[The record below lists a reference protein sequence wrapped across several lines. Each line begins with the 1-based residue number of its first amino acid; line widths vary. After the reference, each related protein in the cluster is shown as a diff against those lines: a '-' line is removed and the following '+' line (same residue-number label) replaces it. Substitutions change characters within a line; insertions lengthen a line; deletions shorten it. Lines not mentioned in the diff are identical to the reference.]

1 MTVPTLTRRPSGG
14 GRGRP
19 VARPSIRPVSPPN
32 RAGRRKPTT
41 PSVAAPAA
49 APKLRWRLVTMVV
62 VLGAAF
68 STLVVRLVEVQG
80 VSASRFAGL
89 GLSQRMHEIDLPALR
104 GAILDRNGAEL
115 ALSIS
120 RPTVWAD
127 PTVVTDPAG
136 AARALAPVLHL
147 EESDLRAR
155 LSEAAAFVYLARRVD
170 DDTAAKVRALQL
182 DGVSLM
188 DEATRVLPA
197 GAVAGAVLGQVGSEN
212 GGLSGI
218 EAQYD
223 DILTGT
229 PGQIVVERDPSGR
242 DIPGGVRQSRRPA
255 RGSSLQLTLD
265 RDLQFVTEQAL
276 AAQITGSKAKA
287 GVAVVMDPKTG
298 EILAMASVVAGE
310 KGQPPREADYNK
322 ALIDVY
328 EPGSVTK
335 VVTLSA
341 AIEEGAIRPSDV
353 LSVPDRITMAGTTFY
368 DAEPHP
374 VRQWTP
380 TDIMAESS
388 NAGAIT
394 IAQRLG
400 PDALDRYLRAYGL
413 AGETGLHFPG
423 EASGI
428 LPSLDEWSGTS
439 LPTLAIGYGLAV
451 TPIQMLAAYNT
462 IANGGV
468 YVAPSLVRKEI
479 SPDGKAHA
487 APAPGERRVVSPETA
502 ADITAMLTEV
512 VRSGTGTTAAVDG
525 YTVAGKTG
533 TARKADS
540 TAGYKDGA
548 YVASFAGFLPAASPR
563 LSAIVVLDE
572 PQPYYGGLAS
582 GPVFSQLAAYAVR
595 HYQVPP
601 HPPTNLDLSSIARP

>member
-19 VARPSIRPVSPPN
+19 VARTPIRPVRPPY
-32 RAGRRKPTT
+32 RAGRRNP
-41 PSVAAPAA
+41 PALPLGGE
-49 APKLRWRLVTMVV
+49 APKLRWRLVAMVV

-68 STLVVRLVEVQG
+68 STLIVRLVEVQG
-80 VSASRFAGL
+80 VSAGRFAVL
-89 GLSQRMHEIDLPALR
+89 GESQRVHEIDLPALR
-104 GAILDRNGAEL
+104 GSILDRNGAEL
-115 ALSIS
+115 ALSIN

-127 PTVVTDPAG
+127 PSLVTDPAG
-136 AARALAPVLHL
+136 AARALAPVLRL
-147 EESDLRAR
+147 DELDLRAR

-170 DDTAAKVRALQL
+170 DETAAKVRALRL
-182 DGVSLM
+182 DGVELM
-188 DEATRVLPA
+188 DEPTRVLPA
-197 GAVAGAVLGQVGSEN
+197 GAVGGTVLGQVGSDN
-212 GGLSGI
+212 DGLSGL

-223 DILTGT
+223 HLLTGK
-229 PGQIVVERDPSGR
+229 PGQVVVERDPSGR
-242 DIPGGVRQSRRPA
+242 DIPGGVRQSRKPV
-255 RGSSLQLTLD
+255 RGSSLALTLD

-276 AAQITGSKAKA
+276 AAQITSSKAKA
-287 GVAVVMDPKTG
+287 GVAIVMDPRTG
-298 EILAMASVVAGE
+298 EILAMASVLAGA
-310 KGQPPREADYNK
+310 KGQAPRPADYNK

-335 VVTLSA
+335 LVTLSA
-341 AIEEGAIRPSDV
+341 AIEEGAVRPTDV
-353 LSVPDRITMAGTTFY
+353 LAIPDKITVAGTTFV

-400 PDALDRYLRAYGL
+400 AANLDRYLRAYGM
-413 AGETGLHFPG
+413 AGDTGLDFPG

-428 LPSLDEWSGTS
+428 VPSLDDWSGTS

-451 TPIQMLAAYNT
+451 TPLQMLSAYNT

-468 YVAPSLVRKEI
+468 FVAPSLVKQDI
-479 SPDGKAHA
+479 APDGTVRPTP
-487 APAPGERRVVSPETA
+487 APAEHRVVSAATA
-502 ADITAMLTEV
+502 ADITGMLTEV

-540 TAGYKDGA
+540 TGGYKEGA
-548 YVASFAGFLPAASPR
+548 YVASFAGFLPAESPR
-563 LSAIVVLDE
+563 LSAIVVLDD

-582 GPVFSQLAAYAVR
+582 APVFSQLAAYAVR
-595 HYQVPP
+595 QYQVPP
-601 HPPTNLDLSSIARP
+601 HPPANLDQSSATRP

>member
-1 MTVPTLTRRPSGG
+1 
-14 GRGRP
+14 
-19 VARPSIRPVSPPN
+19 
-32 RAGRRKPTT
+32 
-41 PSVAAPAA
+41 
-49 APKLRWRLVTMVV
+49 MVV
-62 VLGAAF
+62 VLGIAF
-68 STLVVRLVEVQG
+68 STLIVRLVEVQG
-80 VSASRFAGL
+80 VFADRFAVVGR
-89 GLSQRMHEIDLPALR
+89 SQRLHEVELPALR
-104 GAILDRNGAEL
+104 GSILDRNGAEL

-127 PTVVTDPAG
+127 PNLVTDPAG
-136 AARALAPVLHL
+136 AARALSPLLHL
-147 EESDLRAR
+147 DEADLRGR
-155 LSEAAAFVYLARRVD
+155 LSSSNEFVYLSRRVD
-170 DDTAAKVRALQL
+170 DDTAAQVRALKL
-182 DGVSLM
+182 DGVALM
-188 DEATRVLPA
+188 DEPTRVLPA
-197 GAVAGAVLGQVGSEN
+197 GAVGGTVLGQVGTDN
-212 GGLSGI
+212 AGLSGI
-218 EAQYD
+218 EEQYD
-223 DILTGT
+223 DALTGK
-229 PGQIVVERDPSGR
+229 PGQMVVERDPSGR
-242 DIPGGVRQSRRPA
+242 DIPGGVRQSRAPV
-255 RGSSLQLTLD
+255 RGRDLELTID

-276 AAQITGSKAKA
+276 AAQITSSKAKG
-287 GVAVVMDPKTG
+287 GVAIVMDPRTG
-298 EILAMASVVAGE
+298 EILAMANVVAGA
-310 KGQPPREADYNK
+310 KGQPPTAADYNK

-341 AIEEGAIRPSDV
+341 ALEEGALRPTDV
-353 LSVPDRITMAGTTFY
+353 LAVPDKITIAGTTFQ

-400 PDALDRYLRAYGL
+400 AANLDRYLRAYGL
-413 AGETGLHFPG
+413 AGDTGLGFPG

-428 LPSLDEWSGTS
+428 VPALGDWSGTS

-451 TPIQMLAAYNT
+451 TPLQMLSTYNT

-468 YVAPSLVRKEI
+468 YVAPSLVRREVA
-479 SPDGKAHA
+479 PDGKPRPLP
-487 APAPGERRVVSPETA
+487 APAEHRVVSAKTA
-502 ADITAMLTEV
+502 ADVTQMLAEV

-540 TAGYKDGA
+540 TAGYKEGA
-548 YVASFAGFLPAASPR
+548 YVASFAGFLPAEAPR

-582 GPVFSQLAAYAVR
+582 GPVFSQLAEYAAR
-595 HYQVPP
+595 RYQVPP
-601 HPPTNLDLSSIARP
+601 HPAANLDPSLATRP